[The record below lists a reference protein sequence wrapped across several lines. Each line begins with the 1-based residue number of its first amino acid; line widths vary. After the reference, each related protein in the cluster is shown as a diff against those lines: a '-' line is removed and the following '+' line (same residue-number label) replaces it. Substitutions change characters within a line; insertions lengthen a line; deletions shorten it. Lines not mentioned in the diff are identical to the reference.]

1 MVEKNKMAGIVTIK
15 NMHIDNSWAF
25 VPNLYNAINPRT
37 GLKGYQGEWTD
48 DDLCKLF
55 EISPAEQKVIE
66 ETMEKYK

>member
-1 MVEKNKMAGIVTIK
+1 MRCFGIVTIK

-37 GLKGYQGEWTD
+37 CLKGYASEWTD
-48 DDLCKLF
+48 DDLYKF
-55 EISPAEQKVIE
+55 FNITSAEQKVIE